1 MKSIV
6 SFASVLLAYSSVFA
20 QSQGELLK
28 KELNPFSRISVNGT
42 STVYLKQTLQ
52 PYISIKQDEIKN
64 VSYEVSGDQLNISG
78 SGDDIYVG
86 VTALTEVLLEGASGL
101 YSSDTLKGAT
111 LLVSCSGTGD
121 MNLLLNF
128 GTVECKVSGASE
140 VKLAG
145 EANAFT
151 ASVSGSGDLMAQR
164 LRSLYANVNV
174 SGTGDAKVN
183 ASESLK
189 GNVSGAGTLYY
200 AGNTKQVDVAVTGS
214 GSVEKLN
221 KLYDSDTTRIY
232 FGNREIIVLDKNLRN
247 SDNDIADEFL
257 KGLNDGL
264 KDGKKGKAKN
274 PKLNL
279 WSGFELGINGWLNA
293 DGTPSMDSVNSN
305 FSLNYGKSIVVNF
318 NLWEVRAKLIRENL
332 TLVSGLGSEIN
343 NYRFDKNIRMNNVN
357 DQLTLVEESEVNY
370 LKSKFTIGYLNA
382 PLYLCIASNANRKGK
397 RLFVAPGITGGWRF
411 TSYNKR
417 KLEVDGDISKGRIKN
432 DFNTMPFR
440 VNASVRAG
448 YGNFLLF
455 ANYSLTEFFRKDLGP
470 GLTPFSVGL
479 RIVGFGG

>member
-1 MKSIV
+1 MKTSV
-6 SFASVLLAYSSVFA
+6 SFASVLLACSAVFA
-20 QSQGELLK
+20 QTQGELIK

-42 STVYLKQTLQ
+42 STVYLIQTPQ
-52 PYISIKQDEIKN
+52 PYISIKQDEVKN
-64 VSYEVSGDQLNISG
+64 VSYDVSGDQLNISG
-78 SGDDIYVG
+78 SGNDIYVG
-86 VTALTEVLLEGASGL
+86 ITALTEVLLEGASEL
-101 YSSDTLKGAT
+101 YSSDTLKGNA

-128 GTVECKVSGASE
+128 GTVDCKVSGASD

-145 EANAFT
+145 QANSLT

-164 LRSLYANVNV
+164 LRSQNANVNV

-200 AGNTKQVDVAVTGS
+200 GENTKQVDVAVTGS
-214 GSVEKLN
+214 GAVEKLN

-232 FGNREIIVLDKNLRN
+232 LGNREIIILDKALRN
-247 SDNDIADEFL
+247 SDSAIADEFL
-257 KGLNDGL
+257 KGLNDEM
-264 KDGKKGKAKN
+264 KEGKKGKTKDK
-274 PKLNL
+274 KLNL

-293 DGTPSMDSVNSN
+293 DGTASMDSVNSN

-318 NLWEVRAKLIRENL
+318 NLWEVRAKLIGNNL

-343 NYRFDKNIRMNNVN
+343 NYRFDKNIRMSNEN
-357 DQLTLVEESEVNY
+357 DQLSLVNESEVNY
-370 LKSKFTIGYLNA
+370 LKSKFTVGYLNS
-382 PLYLCIASNANRKGK
+382 PIYLCFATNPLRKGK
-397 RLFVAPGITGGWRF
+397 RLFIAPGVTAGWRF
-411 TSYNKR
+411 ATYNKR
-417 KLEVDGDISKGRIKN
+417 KVEIDGDESKSRYKN
-432 DFNTMPFR
+432 DFNTLPFR
-440 VNASVRAG
+440 VNASVRLG
-448 YGNFLLF
+448 YGNFMLF

-470 GLTPFSVGL
+470 GLTPFSAGV